1 MDIFLNVNTYIFCG
15 RNVTYSVQG
24 RREQAAKQTLM
35 NIGLPIEP
43 KHHGFCYIDGTFH
56 YQIYVPVQTL
66 SPIISV
72 GLH

>member
-24 RREQAAKQTLM
+24 RREQAAQQTPM

-43 KHHGFCYIDGTFH
+43 KHHGFCYINGTLH
-56 YQIYVPVQTL
+56 DQIYLPVQTL
-66 SPIISV
+66 SPIINV